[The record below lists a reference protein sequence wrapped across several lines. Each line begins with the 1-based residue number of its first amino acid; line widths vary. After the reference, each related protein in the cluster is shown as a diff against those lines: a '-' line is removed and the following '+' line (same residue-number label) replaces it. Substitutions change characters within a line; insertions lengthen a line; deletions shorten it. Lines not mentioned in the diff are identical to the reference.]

1 MSETKVLGIHN
12 AHNAAKQRGGPGT
25 FAEQYARD
33 VVAGKVVSTPRILE
47 MSVKYIMEVDMARK
61 KQRFAS
67 INERRGKK
75 KATKESETPAKE
87 SEITPE
93 LAKRLQQLEGA

>member
-1 MSETKVLGIHN
+1 MSETKIVGIHN
-12 AHNAAKQRGGPGT
+12 AHSATKQRGGAVT

-33 VVAGKVVSTPRILE
+33 VVAGKVASTPRILE

-75 KATKESETPAKE
+75 KAAKETEVLAKE
-87 SEITPE
+87 SEITPA
-93 LAKRLQQLEGA
+93 LAERLAREGA